1 MHGDHDIFIQGIQQ
15 KKRLKMSFFS
25 RKNLQNMVR
34 QCAPLHYSKGQV
46 EGDDLD
52 CYYIWDFEAAKGSR
66 FLSLPPSQIDTME
79 LAEDTFNVED
89 FSNRRKVTSKS
100 TKGPET

>member
-1 MHGDHDIFIQGIQQ
+1 MHGDHDIFIQGIKQ
-15 KKRLKMSFFS
+15 KKRLKLSYFS

-52 CYYIWDFEAAKGSR
+52 CYYIWDFEVAKGSG
-66 FLSLPPSQIDTME
+66 FLSLQPSQIVTME
-79 LAEDTFNVED
+79 LAEDTFNLED
-89 FSNRRKVTSKS
+89 FSNPGKVTSQS
-100 TKGPET
+100 TKVPET